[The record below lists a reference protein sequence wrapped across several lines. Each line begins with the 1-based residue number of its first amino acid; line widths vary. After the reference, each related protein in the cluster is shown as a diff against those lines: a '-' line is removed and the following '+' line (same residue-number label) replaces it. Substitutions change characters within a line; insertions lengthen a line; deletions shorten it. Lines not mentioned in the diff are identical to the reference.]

1 MARKRLMRWAL
12 CMGLVLSMTATQPLA
27 AIAAANENRAMGVQ
41 EISPEGVTDPEA
53 DTDKEESSSS
63 ENEVTQGGQGKKTEQ
78 SVTPEEN
85 DTDGASEERDKNGD
99 GQRQTVEESADSFGS
114 SNLAGESIQPRIS
127 VATNLTDPNQ
137 TEGDGCYTIPVTT
150 VPNLKDGTYTVP
162 MRMFKII
169 GSSDAHA
176 GETTEGFGNPKYA
189 PSSLGSM
196 ALDPLDS
203 ETQMSEATVTVSG
216 GKVKVAIGLNQT
228 LGCTAFNYYDSYE
241 GFQDGDRRG
250 GTPEDPD
257 GIEYEGGKE
266 VTEWNPDGD
275 VFCIKKANFELPSD
289 NPIVYITVEATGMPG
304 QPQDAFLGFYW
315 DYIEGDQTESVDK
328 TALNEEIQ
336 KAEGMLADTEED
348 YTLKSRADLQKY
360 IDAAREVSGN
370 GDATEEEVQK
380 AVENLQKYEGKL
392 VSRKA
397 LGEALK
403 EVARVR
409 AEAENYT
416 QVSMEIYNL
425 EAADAQ
431 ATYDKTTTVSAR
443 LIEMAVEDLAEAKA
457 GLVSRTDYGRNAL
470 RDGTY
475 TVPVNLWDSSKDKES
490 MGNSFINHV
499 ADLAVK
505 DGKYTLTMKA
515 PWSSLAK
522 METLKI
528 VEDGGEPL
536 EDGSNY
542 TELANR
548 GNEEVGYLY
557 DIDLKN
563 VGNLTDAYYAQL
575 KITMMPKAM
584 AVTLRVSWDGVQ
596 AVSLDEADKT
606 ALNEEIQKAEGILAD
621 TEEDYTLKSRADL
634 QKYID
639 AAREV
644 SGNGDATE
652 EEVQKAVENLQKYE
666 GKLVSRKALGEA
678 LKEVARV
685 RAEAENYTQVSMEIY
700 NLEAADAQA
709 TYDKTTT
716 VSARLIEMAVE
727 DLAEAK
733 AGLVSR
739 TDYGRNALRDGTYT
753 VPVNLWDSSKDKESM
768 GNSFI
773 NHVADLAVK
782 DGKYI
787 LTMKAPWNNLASM
800 ETLKIVAD
808 GTKPAEDGSNYTELV
823 NRGSE
828 SEGYIYDVELKNM
841 GALTD
846 SYYAQLKVTMMPRAM
861 EVILRV
867 SWDGVQVVSLDEA
880 DKTAL
885 NEEIQKAE
893 GMLADT
899 EEDYTLKS
907 KADLQTCIDTAK
919 GVAGNRDATEEE
931 VQKAVEDLQEYEKSL
946 VTRRNLAQALR
957 DARTESGK
965 TEVYTSD
972 SMKAL
977 ENQIEKAQAVYDQ
990 EDPTQ
995 AEVDQA
1001 AEDLRRVQGE
1011 LERLPAEEPETYP
1024 AFHAVDSVTGV
1035 ELAAAE
1041 GVLPEGVKMR
1051 VVKVTDAD
1059 KAKEISSALSNLAD
1073 KNTAYEITLYVERD
1087 GKEESVDPKE
1097 DMSLTITLPVPE
1109 GYNVSKV
1116 ACYYI
1121 DANQY
1126 ANTVKG
1132 TLSGTKYTVSTD
1144 KLGIYAVA
1152 QKKTTGGNPTVVKP
1166 TGTTTPTP
1174 KPTAKTT
1181 VKPSTS
1187 TTKSGGT
1194 TTTTK
1199 KSGTT
1204 STGSIAKNVKTGD
1217 ETNMSLYLS
1226 AGLMALMAGAGAVV
1240 VRRRKR

>member
-137 TEGDGCYTIPVTT
+137 TEGNGCYTIPVTT

-241 GFQDGDRRG
+241 GFQDGDKRG

-348 YTLKSRADLQKY
+348 YTLKS
-360 IDAAREVSGN
+360 
-370 GDATEEEVQK
+370 
-380 AVENLQKYEGKL
+380 
-392 VSRKA
+392 
-397 LGEALK
+397 
-403 EVARVR
+403 
-409 AEAENYT
+409 
-416 QVSMEIYNL
+416 
-425 EAADAQ
+425 
-431 ATYDKTTTVSAR
+431 
-443 LIEMAVEDLAEAKA
+443 
-457 GLVSRTDYGRNAL
+457 
-470 RDGTY
+470 
-475 TVPVNLWDSSKDKES
+475 
-490 MGNSFINHV
+490 
-499 ADLAVK
+499 
-505 DGKYTLTMKA
+505 
-515 PWSSLAK
+515 
-522 METLKI
+522 
-528 VEDGGEPL
+528 
-536 EDGSNY
+536 
-542 TELANR
+542 
-548 GNEEVGYLY
+548 
-557 DIDLKN
+557 
-563 VGNLTDAYYAQL
+563 
-575 KITMMPKAM
+575 
-584 AVTLRVSWDGVQ
+584 
-596 AVSLDEADKT
+596 
-606 ALNEEIQKAEGILAD
+606 
-621 TEEDYTLKSRADL
+621 
-634 QKYID
+634 
-639 AAREV
+639 
-644 SGNGDATE
+644 
-652 EEVQKAVENLQKYE
+652 
-666 GKLVSRKALGEA
+666 
-678 LKEVARV
+678 
-685 RAEAENYTQVSMEIY
+685 
-700 NLEAADAQA
+700 
-709 TYDKTTT
+709 
-716 VSARLIEMAVE
+716 
-727 DLAEAK
+727 
-733 AGLVSR
+733 
-739 TDYGRNALRDGTYT
+739 
-753 VPVNLWDSSKDKESM
+753 
-768 GNSFI
+768 
-773 NHVADLAVK
+773 
-782 DGKYI
+782 
-787 LTMKAPWNNLASM
+787 
-800 ETLKIVAD
+800 
-808 GTKPAEDGSNYTELV
+808 
-823 NRGSE
+823 
-828 SEGYIYDVELKNM
+828 
-841 GALTD
+841 
-846 SYYAQLKVTMMPRAM
+846 
-861 EVILRV
+861 
-867 SWDGVQVVSLDEA
+867 
-880 DKTAL
+880 
-885 NEEIQKAE
+885 
-893 GMLADT
+893 
-899 EEDYTLKS
+899 

-957 DARTESGK
+957 DARTESDK

-972 SMKAL
+972 STKAL

-1132 TLSGTKYTVSTD
+1132 TLSGT
-1144 KLGIYAVA
+1144 
-1152 QKKTTGGNPTVVKP
+1152 
-1166 TGTTTPTP
+1166 
-1174 KPTAKTT
+1174 
-1181 VKPSTS
+1181 
-1187 TTKSGGT
+1187 
-1194 TTTTK
+1194 
-1199 KSGTT
+1199 
-1204 STGSIAKNVKTGD
+1204 
-1217 ETNMSLYLS
+1217 
-1226 AGLMALMAGAGAVV
+1226 
-1240 VRRRKR
+1240 

>member
-1 MARKRLMRWAL
+1 
-12 CMGLVLSMTATQPLA
+12 
-27 AIAAANENRAMGVQ
+27 
-41 EISPEGVTDPEA
+41 
-53 DTDKEESSSS
+53 
-63 ENEVTQGGQGKKTEQ
+63 
-78 SVTPEEN
+78 
-85 DTDGASEERDKNGD
+85 
-99 GQRQTVEESADSFGS
+99 
-114 SNLAGESIQPRIS
+114 
-127 VATNLTDPNQ
+127 
-137 TEGDGCYTIPVTT
+137 
-150 VPNLKDGTYTVP
+150 
-162 MRMFKII
+162 
-169 GSSDAHA
+169 
-176 GETTEGFGNPKYA
+176 
-189 PSSLGSM
+189 
-196 ALDPLDS
+196 
-203 ETQMSEATVTVSG
+203 
-216 GKVKVAIGLNQT
+216 
-228 LGCTAFNYYDSYE
+228 
-241 GFQDGDRRG
+241 
-250 GTPEDPD
+250 
-257 GIEYEGGKE
+257 
-266 VTEWNPDGD
+266 
-275 VFCIKKANFELPSD
+275 
-289 NPIVYITVEATGMPG
+289 
-304 QPQDAFLGFYW
+304 
-315 DYIEGDQTESVDK
+315 
-328 TALNEEIQ
+328 
-336 KAEGMLADTEED
+336 MLADTEED

-403 EVARVR
+403 EVAKVQ

-431 ATYDKTTTVSAR
+431 ATYDKTTTVSTR

-457 GLVSRTDYGRNAL
+457 GLVSRTDYDRNAL

-596 AVSLDEADKT
+596 AVA
-606 ALNEEIQKAEGILAD
+606 
-621 TEEDYTLKSRADL
+621 
-634 QKYID
+634 
-639 AAREV
+639 
-644 SGNGDATE
+644 
-652 EEVQKAVENLQKYE
+652 
-666 GKLVSRKALGEA
+666 
-678 LKEVARV
+678 
-685 RAEAENYTQVSMEIY
+685 
-700 NLEAADAQA
+700 
-709 TYDKTTT
+709 
-716 VSARLIEMAVE
+716 
-727 DLAEAK
+727 
-733 AGLVSR
+733 
-739 TDYGRNALRDGTYT
+739 
-753 VPVNLWDSSKDKESM
+753 
-768 GNSFI
+768 
-773 NHVADLAVK
+773 
-782 DGKYI
+782 
-787 LTMKAPWNNLASM
+787 
-800 ETLKIVAD
+800 
-808 GTKPAEDGSNYTELV
+808 
-823 NRGSE
+823 
-828 SEGYIYDVELKNM
+828 
-841 GALTD
+841 
-846 SYYAQLKVTMMPRAM
+846 
-861 EVILRV
+861 
-867 SWDGVQVVSLDEA
+867 LDEA

-899 EEDYTLKS
+899 EKDYTLKS

-972 SMKAL
+972 STKAL

-995 AEVDQA
+995 VEVDQA

-1024 AFHAVDSVTGV
+1024 AFHAVDSATGV